1 MPQSS
6 EVPLSV
12 IVTVSDD
19 SEQDSSKLPHIAL
32 NGDRATALHAA
43 SQASKEQLAQMKREI
58 QELEQQVIKG
68 NENPGN
74 LPLTVLVVLALY
86 LTFGALQE
94 GLIKHAL
101 HDRGGWFLT
110 LVQFICY
117 TVFAATQ
124 HKFSEKR
131 RTPIA
136 YYCILALLQA
146 RANRTP
152 TPPLASAARC

>member
-1 MPQSS
+1 MPQTS

-12 IVTVSDD
+12 IVTVSGE
-19 SEQDSSKLPHIAL
+19 SEQDSSKLPQAAL

-68 NENPGN
+68 NDNPGN

-101 HDRGGWFLT
+101 HGRGGWFLT

-117 TVFAATQ
+117 TIFAATQ
-124 HKFSEKR
+124 YKFAEKR

-136 YYCILALLQA
+136 YYSILAILQA
-146 RANRTP
+146 RATNTP
-152 TPPLASAARC
+152 HL

>member
-12 IVTVSDD
+12 IVTVNDE
-19 SEQDSSKLPHIAL
+19 SEQDSSKLPHVAL

-68 NENPGN
+68 NDNPGN
-74 LPLTVLVVLALY
+74 LPLTVLIVLALY

-101 HDRGGWFLT
+101 HGRGG
-110 LVQFICY
+110 VVPDMQFICY

-136 YYCILALLQA
+136 YYCILALLQVA
-146 RANRTP
+146 TVG
-152 TPPLASAARC
+152 LS

>member
-6 EVPLSV
+6 ETPLSV
-12 IVTVSDD
+12 IVTVND
-19 SEQDSSKLPHIAL
+19 EPEKDSSKLPQIAL

-43 SQASKEQLAQMKREI
+43 SQASKDQLAQMKREI

-74 LPLTVLVVLALY
+74 LPLTALIVLGLY
-86 LTFGALQE
+86 LTFGVLQE

-101 HDRGGWFLT
+101 HGRGGWFLT
-110 LVQFICY
+110 FVQFICY

-124 HKFSEKR
+124 HTFSEKR
-131 RTPIA
+131 RTPLA
-136 YYCILALLQA
+136 YFCILALLQA
-146 RANRTP
+146 
-152 TPPLASAARC
+152 PPPSPLDSAAR